1 MRRIFAFLLLFGV
14 FSEAPF
20 CQQIEWMSFEE
31 AVEAQKV
38 KKKKIFVDL
47 YTDWCGWCKRMDKTT
62 LSDPDVIQYLNE
74 QFYPVKFNAEQP
86 EDITFKGKVYTLQRR
101 KGKRDYHQLA
111 AHISRNQ
118 LSYPT
123 FIFLNEEAEVIQPVK
138 GYQDATTFKTIM
150 TYIGDDHFKRTPW
163 NQYKISYSEQVPK

>member
-1 MRRIFAFLLLFGV
+1 MRRIFVLFVLFGFFNQTS
-14 FSEAPF
+14 FSQEVK
-20 CQQIEWMSFEE
+20 WMSFEE
-31 AVEAQKV
+31 AIEAQKTE
-38 KKKKIFVDL
+38 KKKIFVDL

-62 LSDPDVIQYLNE
+62 MTDPFIINYLNSE
-74 QFYPVKFNAEQP
+74 FYPVKFNAEQD
-86 EDITFKGKVYTLQRR
+86 EDITFKGKVFTLQKR

-123 FIFLNEEAEVIQPVK
+123 FIFLNENAEVIQPIK

-150 TYIGDDHFKRTPW
+150 TYIGDDHFKKTPW
-163 NQYKISYSEQVPK
+163 NQYKKSYSGNSEK

>member
-1 MRRIFAFLLLFGV
+1 MCRFFVLISFFLLGPIH
-14 FSEAPF
+14 SEA
-20 CQQIEWMSFEE
+20 QKVQWMSFEE
-31 AVEAQKV
+31 AIEAQK
-38 KKKKIFVDL
+38 KEQKKIFVDL

-62 LSDPDVIQYLNE
+62 MTDPFIIEYLNSN
-74 QFYPVKFNAEQP
+74 FYPVKFNAEQK
-86 EDITFKGKVYTLQRR
+86 ESIQFKGKVFKLRER
-101 KGKRDYHQLA
+101 KGKRDYHELA

-150 TYIGDDHFKRTPW
+150 TYIGDDHFKKTPW
-163 NQYKISYSEQVPK
+163 SQYKQSYTKSQ